1 MMEQLQQKLKLC
13 RLSGIQDSYERI
25 TQEARAKGWPLEQY
39 FEALLD
45 QEIINRQNH
54 RFNRLLKQAKFPTQK
69 TMDQFDFSKAPYLK
83 KSEIIELYSCQ
94 FIENNTNVIFLG
106 SPGTGKSHITIAIGI
121 EACRQGKSIAFYTAA
136 NLGNTLLEMQEEKQL
151 SKFIEKLKKVDL
163 LIIDELGY
171 VKISNSTSQLMFQIF
186 SERYEKG
193 SILVNTNLEFA
204 EWANIFHDDRM
215 TSAILD
221 RLIHNSKILTFNGE
235 SYRYRAQKESMQRK
249 VQ

>member
-1 MMEQLQQKLKLC
+1 MTEQLRQKLKLC
-13 RLSGIQDSYERI
+13 RLPGIQESYERI
-25 TQEARAKGWPLEQY
+25 TQEAREKGWSLNQY

-45 QEIINRQNH
+45 EEIVNRENH

-69 TMDQFDFSKAPYLK
+69 TMDQFNFGQAPYIK
-83 KSEIIELYSCQ
+83 KAEIMELYTCQ

-106 SPGTGKSHITIAIGI
+106 SPGTGKTHITIALGI
-121 EACRQGKSIAFYTAA
+121 EACRQGRSVAFYTAA
-136 NLGNTLLEMQEEKQL
+136 NLGNTLLEMQEERKL
-151 SKFIEKLKKVDL
+151 NKFMDKLKKVDL

-171 VKISNSTSQLMFQIF
+171 VKISNSTSQLMFQVF

-204 EWANIFHDDRM
+204 EWASIFHDDRM

-221 RLIHNSKILTFNGE
+221 RLIHNSKIFTFNGE
-235 SYRYRAQKESMQRK
+235 SYRYRAQKASQQK
-249 VQ
+249 NA

>member
-1 MMEQLQQKLKLC
+1 MMDQLQQKLKLC
-13 RLSGIQDSYERI
+13 RLSGIQGSYERI
-25 TQEARAKGWPLEQY
+25 TREACAKGWPLEQY

-45 QEIINRQNH
+45 EEIINRQNH

-83 KSEIIELYSCQ
+83 KPEIMELYSCH

-106 SPGTGKSHITIAIGI
+106 SPGTGKSHITIAIGV
-121 EACRQGKSIAFYTAA
+121 EACRQGK
-136 NLGNTLLEMQEEKQL
+136 TLLEIQEEKQL
-151 SKFIEKLKKVDL
+151 VKFIDKLKKVEL

-171 VKISNSTSQLMFQIF
+171 VKLSNNTAQLMFQIF

-204 EWANIFHDDRM
+204 EWASIFHDDRM

-221 RLIHNSKILTFNGE
+221 RLIHNSKIFTFNGE

-249 VQ
+249 TQ